1 MNTSHPRARLT
12 FLALLLLVLFIGVG
26 CVPTRLGTGWAS
38 LRLVDNNIL
47 VTYNDRILLVDA
59 GTGRPIELTDSQGRV
74 RTDSNGNR
82 LRWELLGSATQSQFF
97 ASPIITH
104 TDDATGDKVALL
116 VDYNGKIFNANLT
129 QACFSTPSG
138 SCIINNEAPF
148 VQIRGKIYT
157 DIASDSERVYLPLGE
172 HDVLA
177 LNKTSLA
184 ESWRFTT
191 QRGVWS
197 SPVLINDVLYFAEMG
212 HEFYAVNATTGNLLW
227 QVDLG
232 GAVAAS
238 PAFYDG
244 TPATDYADDMPAP
257 TDMTYDLANGRF
269 YAGTFARTIVQVSMD
284 GAIENVFNT
293 NDWVWSTPKV
303 VDGVLYATDL
313 SGMVYALDANDNLR
327 LIWQQNTGTIG
338 IRARPLVLENYV
350 VVVSQ
355 NGIVLWLN
363 RNDGSIA
370 FRQEINEE
378 TLSDMLYVPPTQN
391 RPDGLVIIGTI
402 NPNRQLFAFTT
413 EGQQV
418 WLYPPAS

>member
-1 MNTSHPRARLT
+1 MNTSHPRARFT
-12 FLALLLLVLFIGVG
+12 FLALLLLILFIGVG

-59 GTGRPIELTDSQGRV
+59 GTGRPVELTDTQGRV

-97 ASPIITH
+97 ASPIIINS
-104 TDDATGDKVALL
+104 DDAGADKVALV

-129 QACFSTPSG
+129 QACFSTTSG
-138 SCIINNEAPF
+138 SCIVNSEAPF
-148 VQIRGKIYT
+148 VQITGKIYT
-157 DIASDSERVYLPLGE
+157 DVASDSERVYLPLGE
-172 HDVLA
+172 RDVLA
-177 LNKTSLA
+177 LDKTSLA

-197 SPVLINDVLYFAEMG
+197 APILIDGTLYFAEMG
-212 HEFYAVNATTGNLLW
+212 HEFYAVNAETGTHLW

-232 GAVAAS
+232 GAIAAS
-238 PAFYDG
+238 PTFYDG
-244 TPATDYADDMPAP
+244 TAATDYADDMPIP
-257 TDMTYDLANGRF
+257 TDVTYDLVNGRF
-269 YAGTFARTIVQVSMD
+269 YAGTFARTIVQISMD

-303 VDGVLYATDL
+303 VDGILYATDL
-313 SGMVYALDANDNLR
+313 SGMVYALDTNDNLSQ
-327 LIWQQNTGTIG
+327 IWQQNTGTVG

-355 NGIVLWLN
+355 NGIALWLN
-363 RNDGSIA
+363 RNDGSVA

-378 TLSDMLYVPPTQN
+378 TLSDMLYVPPTEN